1 MDDLEKYVLALRNTH
16 YNKKGQ
22 ATIASD
28 DEWVDESEW
37 DDLYID
43 YLFEKRKVIG
53 AKLESY
59 LRLHGFSKISFCKKV
74 GIPLPL
80 LEQILNGQADDKHTF
95 DESLHKILDSLHI
108 ELSILMKTP
117 VYPLNKDIPF
127 LRSNIEKY
135 PMSNDVY
142 DRLHDILDFCEM
154 MITKRDTYYKPN
166 MAALHGKEGKQI
178 IDYIRN
184 QTVQTDEDIKARA
197 DACMERI
204 KEAKNKKRGEN
215 HDSGK

>member
-28 DEWVDESEW
+28 DEWVDESES

-53 AKLESY
+53 EKLESY

-95 DESLHKILDSLHI
+95 DESRALNYHRRSLFTARIFHW
-108 ELSILMKTP
+108 LLF
-117 VYPLNKDIPF
+117 F
-127 LRSNIEKY
+127 L
-135 PMSNDVY
+135 
-142 DRLHDILDFCEM
+142 
-154 MITKRDTYYKPN
+154 KRN
-166 MAALHGKEGKQI
+166 
-178 IDYIRN
+178 
-184 QTVQTDEDIKARA
+184 
-197 DACMERI
+197 
-204 KEAKNKKRGEN
+204 
-215 HDSGK
+215 